1 MNPYT
6 HSALAIPGDRV
17 VRDVNVKWIPSPY
30 GPLFTLMSY
39 PLATLPLVA
48 AMWTFKASAAVAGL
62 ALVALV
68 WKTAAR
74 RGHRPISAACFVGLN
89 PVLLAWG
96 VGSGHNDML
105 VAVALMAAVF
115 LATSSKERSGGAAAV
130 AAAAIKPPAALMLP
144 FLIAGARDRRSAVLA
159 ATMAVAAAGA
169 TFLVAFGGEGVVG
182 FVEVMRTQ
190 NGFRSHASVPSLLSS
205 LFLGGG
211 GEVGPALRVTGAAI
225 FLAVTAWLLQRTFRG
240 ADWVS
245 AVGWSLLALLLT
257 TSWLMPWY
265 LPLLLPLAAVGA
277 SRALRS
283 ATLALT
289 GFIVVTRLALP
300 LS

>member
-1 MNPYT
+1 
-6 HSALAIPGDRV
+6 
-17 VRDVNVKWIPSPY
+17 
-30 GPLFTLMSY
+30 MSY

-48 AMWTFKASAAVAGL
+48 AMWTFKALAAVAGL

-74 RGHRPISAACFVGLN
+74 RGRRPVPAACFVGLN

-115 LATSSKERSGGAAAV
+115 LVTSSKERSGGAAAV

-159 ATMAVAAAGA
+159 ATMAVAAAA
-169 TFLVAFGGEGVVG
+169 VTFLVAFGGEGVVG
-182 FVEVMRTQ
+182 FAEVMRTQ
-190 NGFRSHASVPSLLSS
+190 NEFRSHASVPSLLSS
-205 LFLGGG
+205 LFLGGS
-211 GEVGPALRVTGAAI
+211 GEVGPALRMTGAVI
-225 FLAVTAWLLQRTFRG
+225 FLAATAWLLQRTFRG

-245 AVGWSLLALLLT
+245 AVGWSLLALLVT